1 MRAAGLGAE
10 LKREPETMGRGAV
23 PREGPM
29 EEAEE
34 SRSGSAEG
42 LERARLELKGQ
53 VGSGS

>member
-42 LERARLELKGQ
+42 LERARLD
-53 VGSGS
+53 